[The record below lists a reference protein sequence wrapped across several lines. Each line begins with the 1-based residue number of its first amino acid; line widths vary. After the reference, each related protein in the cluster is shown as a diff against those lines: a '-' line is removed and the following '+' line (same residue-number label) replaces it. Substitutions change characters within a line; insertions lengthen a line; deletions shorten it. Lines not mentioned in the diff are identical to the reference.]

1 MQITLDDQNMLG
13 VAEQG
18 QAFDLSGHHNFPQL
32 ILLFLLSLS
41 YLLSV

>member
-18 QAFDLSGHHNFPQL
+18 QAFDLSGPHNFSQL
-32 ILLFLLSLS
+32 ILLFGFFSH
-41 YLLSV
+41 LLSV